1 MSTVRIQ
8 LRRGTEQEWIDADA
22 IGLGVVL
29 APGEAG
35 IETDTNRFKFGNGND
50 KWGELL
56 YANASNT
63 GNTLD
68 DYLLASKRGNPDGV
82 ASLDSNGLVPV
93 AQLPASVKVTVSSVA
108 DQAAR
113 LALTAEPGD
122 IAIQTDSGA
131 SYVLQTAGASTN
143 ANWKELVGNE
153 KVQDVIGAMLSGNTE
168 TGITVTYEDSDG
180 TIDFVVADQFSTH
193 STTDLSEGTNLY
205 FTDARAVTALSTE
218 VLNINNELDLKATID
233 SPSFSGIPTADTAAP
248 GTNNTQI
255 ATTAY
260 ADAAIAALVDTAPG
274 ALNTLNEIAA
284 AINDDATFSG
294 TIVGLVSTLEN
305 DFLGHSG
312 SPSAHGSQGDL
323 VGLQNTQTLTNKT
336 ISGASNTLS
345 NIPQSAIT
353 DLDTTLDLLA
363 PKASPAFTGTVTG
376 ITKAM
381 VDLSNVDNTSDV
393 NKPISTPTQNALD
406 LKADATDIEVLATK
420 ESPTFSGT
428 VILPTTTSIGDTTA
442 LEIAKLHD
450 ITATAVELN
459 TLDGITASTA
469 ELNIL
474 DGVTATFSELNVLDG
489 IISTTAELNILN
501 GVTATAAELNT
512 LDGVLAT
519 AAEINHL
526 SGVTSAIQTQLNA
539 KANSAD
545 ITEAAQD
552 AVGDVVGYGLVYD
565 DATGKIQPNLETAG
579 GLKFAPTTNKLA
591 ADLDYI
597 VDKTGVQTLTNK
609 TLTSPKINEDVA
621 LTATATELN
630 VLNGITATTAELNVL
645 DGVLADA
652 SEINILEGAGV
663 TTIELNYLMGS
674 TSNIQDQID
683 TKQPIITNVTDTEI
697 GYLDGVTSSIQTQL
711 NGKQATVANVSD
723 TEIGYLDGVTSGI
736 QGQLDAKLNTAD
748 ASTTNISEG
757 TNLYFTEE
765 RAQDAIGTILGTG
778 LTYNDS
784 VPGIGIDNA
793 ALSTFLLDGSSGNSY
808 GLIGTSAYLDV
819 KNTNGY
825 NKEIEL
831 DIAAV
836 KSTLDTDGYITTAS
850 TSTLTNKTLTSPK
863 INEDVA
869 LSATSTELNVL
880 DGITASTAE
889 LNILYG
895 VTATSSEINILD
907 GATLTVTELNYVDGV
922 TSAIQTQLNSKADLS
937 GATFTGS
944 VVLNGDPSAALHAAT
959 KQYVDNTA
967 SGVVAKPQV
976 LAATSTNIVG
986 TYSNGTAGVGATI
999 THNSNGAWPET
1010 VAGAT
1015 GWAIGKGILLKNQ
1028 TNKAENGRYYV
1039 SNMGSASTPWV
1050 LTRCGYCDEANEIP
1064 GAYIFVQGGTLAGTG
1079 WVQTVAD
1086 PTTFTVGTDDINVY
1100 QFSGS
1105 GTITAGTNISVTG
1118 NEVSTITNPV
1128 FDSATIGDVSNTE
1141 LQYLNGVTSAIQTQ
1155 IDGKQSVVSGVSS
1168 TEIGYLDGVT
1178 SAIQTQL
1185 DTKESRVYT
1194 FVTDATTARTVTAST
1209 DEGKTLRFT
1218 SSSPITITIPTAA
1231 NDAGWAVGDYVE
1243 IIQYGSGQITVAGDT
1258 GVTVNATDSQK
1269 KTRVQFSSLTLIK
1282 VAANEWLLTGDT
1294 TA

>member
-68 DYLLASKRGNPDGV
+68 DYILTSARGNPSGV

-131 SYVLQTAGASTN
+131 SYVLQTAGASTD

-205 FTDARAVTALSTE
+205 FTNERAVSALGTD
-218 VLNINNELDLKATID
+218 LGNITDDLDLKAPID
-233 SPSFSGIPTADTAAP
+233 SPTFTGVPTADTAAP
-248 GTNNTQI
+248 GTNNSQI

-284 AINDDATFSG
+284 AIGDDANFSG
-294 TIVGLVSTLEN
+294 TIVGLVSTLET

-312 SPSAHGSQGDL
+312 SPSAHGTVGDI
-323 VGLQNTQTLTNKT
+323 VGTNSTQTLGNKT
-336 ISGASNTLS
+336 ISGTNNTLS
-345 NIPQSAIT
+345 NIPQTAIT
-353 DLDTTLDLLA
+353 DLGTTLGSLA
-363 PKASPAFTGTVTG
+363 PKASPTFTGTVNG
-376 ITKAM
+376 ITKGM
-381 VDLSNVDNTSDV
+381 VGLSNVDDTSDV

-406 LKADATDIEVLATK
+406 LKADITDLDVLATK
-420 ESPTFSGT
+420 DSPTFIGT
-428 VILPTTTSIGDTTA
+428 VILPSTTSIGDTTA

-469 ELNIL
+469 ELNVLNGIL
-474 DGVTATFSELNVLDG
+474 ASTSELNILEGVTALSSEINVLDG

-501 GVTATAAELNT
+501 GVTSSSAELNV
-512 LDGVLAT
+512 LDGILA
-519 AAEINHL
+519 
-526 SGVTSAIQTQLNA
+526 STSDLNSLTGITGNVQEQLDD

-545 ITEAAQD
+545 ITELAQD
-552 AVGDVVGYGLVYD
+552 AVGDVVGRGLVYD
-565 DATGKIQPNLETAG
+565 DTTGKIEPSLETAG
-579 GLKFAPTTNKLA
+579 GIKFAATTNKLS

-597 VDKTGVQTLTNK
+597 VDKTSIQTLTNK
-609 TLTSPKINEDVA
+609 TFTSPKINENVEV
-621 LTATATELN
+621 TATSTELN
-630 VLNGITATTAELNVL
+630 VLDGITATTAELNTL

-683 TKQPIITNVTDTEI
+683 AKQPIITNVTDTEI

-736 QGQLDAKLNTAD
+736 QGQLDAKFNTAD

-765 RAQDAIGTILGTG
+765 RAQDAIGNNIGVG
-778 LTYNDS
+778 LSYNDTTG
-784 VPGIGIDNA
+784 GI
-793 ALSTFLLDGSSGNSY
+793 ALNFVTTGDTLLDGVSGASY

-836 KSTLDTDGYITTAS
+836 KSTLDTDGYITTGS

-863 INEDVA
+863 INENVA
-869 LSATSTELNVL
+869 L
-880 DGITASTAE
+880 
-889 LNILYG
+889 
-895 VTATSSEINILD
+895 TATS
-907 GATLTVTELNYVDGV
+907 TELNYVDGV
-922 TSAIQTQLNSKADLS
+922 TSAIQTQIDSKINLDGGTMTGALILS
-937 GATFTGS
+937 GAPTS
-944 VVLNGDPSAALHAAT
+944 DLHAAT
-959 KQYVDNTA
+959 KLYVDNVTA
-967 SGVVAKPQV
+967 GINFHEAVH
-976 LAATSTNIVG
+976 AATTTNL
-986 TYSNGTAGVGATI
+986 TADYANGTNGVGATLMA
-999 THNSNGAWPET
+999 TANGAWT
-1010 VAGAT
+1010 TLDGHSSFTQYDRILVKDQT
-1015 GWAIGKGILLKNQ
+1015 DTKQNGI
-1028 TNKAENGRYYV
+1028 YV
-1039 SNMGSASTPWV
+1039 LSDLGSSTSKWV
-1050 LTRCGYCDEANEIP
+1050 LTRASDADNNPSGEMEKGD
-1064 GAYIFVQGGTLAGTG
+1064 FVLVINGTTNASYGF
-1079 WVQTVAD
+1079 VNNSISSPIVI
-1086 PTTFTVGTDDINVY
+1086 GTDA
-1100 QFSGS
+1100 
-1105 GTITAGTNISVTG
+1105 ITYSPFNAGKTVSAGNGLSETSPGVFAIDTTVTQ
-1118 NEVSTITNPV
+1118 TR
-1128 FDSATIGDVSNTE
+1128 VSN
-1141 LQYLNGVTSAIQTQ
+1141 
-1155 IDGKQSVVSGVSS
+1155 VSD

-1185 DTKESRVYT
+1185 DAKETRYYT
-1194 FVTDATTARTVTAST
+1194 FVTDDTTARTITAST
-1209 DEGKTLRFT
+1209 DEGKTLKFT
-1218 SSSPITITIPTAA
+1218 SSSPITVTVPTAA

>member
-68 DYLLASKRGNPDGV
+68 DYILTSARGNPSGV

-131 SYVLQTAGASTN
+131 SYVLQTAGASTD

-193 STTDLSEGTNLY
+193 STSDLSEGTNLY
-205 FTDARAVTALSTE
+205 FTNERAVDALD
-218 VLNINNELDLKATID
+218 NELSLKAPLT
-233 SPSFSGIPTADTAAP
+233 SPAFIGIPTAETASP

-260 ADAAIAALVDTAPG
+260 ADAAVAAIIDSAPG

-284 AINDDATFSG
+284 AINDDANFSG
-294 TIVGLVSTLEN
+294 TIVGIVSNLES

-312 SPSAHGSQGDL
+312 SPSAHGSQGDI

-336 ISGASNTLS
+336 MSGTSNTFS

-353 DLDTTLDLLA
+353 DLNTTLSLYA
-363 PKASPAFTGTVTG
+363 TAHNPTFTGTATG
-376 ITKAM
+376 LTKAS
-381 VDLSNVDNTSDV
+381 VGLGDVDNTPDSG
-393 NKPISTPTQNALD
+393 KPISTPTQSALD
-406 LKADATDIEVLATK
+406 LKADIVDLDLKAPSA
-420 ESPTFSGT
+420 SPTFTGT
-428 VILPTTTSIGDTTA
+428 VILPSTTSIGDTTA

-450 ITATAVELN
+450 ITATAAELN
-459 TLDGITASTA
+459 TLDGVTATTAELNVLDGITASTS

-474 DGVTATFSELNVLDG
+474 DGVTAAFSEINVLDG
-489 IISTTAELNILN
+489 ITSTTAELNILN
-501 GVTATAAELNT
+501 GVTSNAAELNI
-512 LDGVLAT
+512 LDGALAT
-519 AAEINHL
+519 TAEINYL

-552 AVGDVVGYGLVYD
+552 AVGDVVGNGLVYD
-565 DATGKIQPNLETAG
+565 DTTGKIEPSLEVAG
-579 GLKFAPTTNKLA
+579 GLKFAPITNKLA

-597 VDKTGVQTLTNK
+597 VDKTAIQTLTNK

-621 LTATATELN
+621 VTATATELN
-630 VLNGITATTAELNVL
+630 ILDGATLSTAELNYV
-645 DGVLADA
+645 
-652 SEINILEGAGV
+652 
-663 TTIELNYLMGS
+663 
-674 TSNIQDQID
+674 
-683 TKQPIITNVTDTEI
+683 
-697 GYLDGVTSSIQTQL
+697 DGVTSSIQTQL
-711 NGKQATVANVSD
+711 NGKQSIVDNVSD
-723 TEIGYLDGVTSGI
+723 VEIGYLDGVTSGI
-736 QGQLDAKLNTAD
+736 QGQLDAKFNTAD

-765 RAQDAIGTILGTG
+765 RAQDAIGNNIGVG
-778 LTYNDS
+778 LSYNDTTG
-784 VPGIGIDNA
+784 GI
-793 ALSTFLLDGSSGNSY
+793 ALNFVTTGDTLLDGVSGASY

-863 INEDVA
+863 INENVA
-869 LSATSTELNVL
+869 L
-880 DGITASTAE
+880 
-889 LNILYG
+889 
-895 VTATSSEINILD
+895 TATS
-907 GATLTVTELNYVDGV
+907 TELNYVDGV
-922 TSAIQTQLNSKADLS
+922 TSAIQTQIDSKINLAGGTMTGALTLS
-937 GATFTGS
+937 GAPTS
-944 VVLNGDPSAALHAAT
+944 DLHAAT
-959 KQYVDNTA
+959 KLYVDNVTA
-967 SGVVAKPQV
+967 GINFHEAVH
-976 LAATSTNIVG
+976 AATTTNL
-986 TYSNGTAGVGATI
+986 TADYANGTNGVGATLMA
-999 THNSNGAWPET
+999 TANGAWT
-1010 VAGAT
+1010 TLDGHSSFTQYDRILVKDQT
-1015 GWAIGKGILLKNQ
+1015 DTKQNGI
-1028 TNKAENGRYYV
+1028 YV
-1039 SNMGSASTPWV
+1039 LSDLGSSTSKWV
-1050 LTRCGYCDEANEIP
+1050 LTRASDADNNPSGEMEKGD
-1064 GAYIFVQGGTLAGTG
+1064 FVLVINGTTNSSYGF
-1079 WVQTVAD
+1079 VNNSISSPIVI
-1086 PTTFTVGTDDINVY
+1086 GTDA
-1100 QFSGS
+1100 
-1105 GTITAGTNISVTG
+1105 ITYSPFNAGKTVSAGNGLSETSPGVFAIDTTVTQ
-1118 NEVSTITNPV
+1118 TR
-1128 FDSATIGDVSNTE
+1128 VSN
-1141 LQYLNGVTSAIQTQ
+1141 
-1155 IDGKQSVVSGVSS
+1155 VSD

-1185 DTKESRVYT
+1185 DAKETRYYT
-1194 FVTDATTARTVTAST
+1194 FVTDTTTARTVTAST
-1209 DEGKTLRFT
+1209 DEGKTLKFT
-1218 SSSPITITIPTAA
+1218 SSSPITVTVPTAA

-1243 IIQYGSGQITVAGDT
+1243 IIQYGSGQITVAGAV